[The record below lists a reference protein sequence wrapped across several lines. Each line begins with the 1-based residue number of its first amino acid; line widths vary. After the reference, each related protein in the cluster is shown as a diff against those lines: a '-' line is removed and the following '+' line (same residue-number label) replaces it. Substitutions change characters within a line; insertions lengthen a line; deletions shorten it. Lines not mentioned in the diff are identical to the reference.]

1 MSSSSTC
8 ASSIELIP
16 AAPIFIR
23 SFGQR
28 KMDCWVICDK
38 NKAAFKLKARGD
50 DHNLQMVACEGE
62 YRSISLYP
70 GSRKKEKKTNPL
82 LRVLSGD
89 AGSSHWRLSYRC
101 PTCPKHNIFYTDFVT
116 AFNYGG
122 TDTEFSMDLRPV
134 DHWCRCRTSDD
145 SSVPRS
151 NGKNRQLT
159 VHLGDGENPSYFFKV
174 DDEAGKVCLKV
185 VRSQAAGAN
194 TEGDILGLT
203 YKEPFNTAAAF
214 GITTAVMTAWKESH
228 PSGNLLRR
236 LMKKCTTSVPKSP
249 EELLKVAKGAVV
261 CGVMKKKI
269 SEKK

>member
-1 MSSSSTC
+1 
-8 ASSIELIP
+8 
-16 AAPIFIR
+16 
-23 SFGQR
+23 
-28 KMDCWVICDK
+28 MDCWVICDK
-38 NKAAFKLKARGD
+38 NKAGFKLKARGD

-62 YRSISLYP
+62 YRSISLHP
-70 GSRKKEKKTNPL
+70 GSRKKEKKTNPSAEGAQRRRREQPL
-82 LRVLSGD
+82 EAQLSV
-89 AGSSHWRLSYRC
+89 SHL
-101 PTCPKHNIFYTDFVT
+101 V
-116 AFNYGG
+116 G
-122 TDTEFSMDLRPV
+122 
-134 DHWCRCRTSDD
+134 DD

-151 NGKNRQLT
+151 NGKNRRLT

-174 DDEAGKVCLKV
+174 VDDAGKVCLKV